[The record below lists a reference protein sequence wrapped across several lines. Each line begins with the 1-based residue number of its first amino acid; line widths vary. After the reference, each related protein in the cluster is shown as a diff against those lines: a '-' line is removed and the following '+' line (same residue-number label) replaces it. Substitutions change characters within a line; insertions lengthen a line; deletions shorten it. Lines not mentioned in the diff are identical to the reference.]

1 MSLGDPPICARIAT
15 TAGSYLVTYL
25 DTSQENRL
33 QITSL
38 WTIENLL
45 DSLKSRDILLSMEII
60 AKLLNIYT
68 SDQENEEARECAG
81 QALSILSSFN
91 SFKQKDLALL
101 LEKRLKDANVSGSQ
115 FYLKIIFESGILKEN
130 IGDDFVDYL
139 INFALECLRSEEFVR
154 VCYAVRVLGNLF
166 ANGKKGSTVI
176 DILEILGD
184 CSINECLKEEVLW
197 MLKNFYNR

>member
-1 MSLGDPPICARIAT
+1 M
-15 TAGSYLVTYL
+15 
-25 DTSQENRL
+25 

-45 DSLKSRDILLSMEII
+45 DSSKSRDILLSMEII

-68 SDQENEEARECAG
+68 SDQETEEARECAG
-81 QALSILSSFN
+81 QALSLLSSFN
-91 SFKQKDLALL
+91 SFKQKDLDLL
-101 LEKRLKDANVSGSQ
+101 VAKRLSLSNVPGSQ

-130 IGDDFVDYL
+130 LGDDFVDYL
-139 INFALECLRSEEFVR
+139 IHFALECLRSEEFVR

-166 ANGKKGSTVI
+166 ANGKRGSTDFDIVE
-176 DILEILGD
+176 ILES
-184 CSINECLKEEVLW
+184 CSINECLTEEVLW